1 MLSAPVEDRPRVLVA
16 DDDPDMR
23 RLLALALRR
32 AGFDVVL
39 VRDVMEVVERLV
51 LDGARPRRD
60 VRAIVADLRMP
71 GLSGLDLLA
80 LLRCAS
86 VPVPVILVSAFHD
99 DATRAEAR
107 ALGAAAVLDKPV
119 DLDVLASLVVR
130 LTNGRRFRRA
140 DA

>member
-1 MLSAPVEDRPRVLVA
+1 MLKAGAARPARVLVA

-23 RLLALALRR
+23 RLVALILRR
-32 AGFDVVL
+32 AGFEVVL
-39 VRDVMEVVERLV
+39 VRDVMEAVDRLALNGV
-51 LDGARPRRD
+51 RTHRD
-60 VRAIVADLRMP
+60 VQAIVSDLRMP

-86 VPVPVILVSAFHD
+86 VRVPVILVSAFHD
-99 DATRAEAR
+99 DASRAEAR

-119 DLDVLASLVVR
+119 DRDVLASLVAR
-130 LTNGRRFRRA
+130 ATSGRGLRA